1 MIKSIENT
9 FQDQQKFNH
18 KLLILYI
25 FGFKHKITFFLRPV
39 PDTADYLLPIE
50 DILRSRFIPAIT
62 GGHVCSDAKSEL
74 LALPV
79 KFGGLKL
86 QKLYEVANIE
96 LLNSMEITTE
106 LNENIITPSK
116 DFQLKVRKRKPT
128 KIS

>member
-18 KLLILYI
+18 KLLILYV
-25 FGFKHKITFFLRPV
+25 FGFKHKITFCLRPV

-62 GGHVCSDAKSEL
+62 GGHICSDAKSEL

-79 KFGGLKL
+79 KFGGLK
-86 QKLYEVANIE
+86 
-96 LLNSMEITTE
+96 
-106 LNENIITPSK
+106 
-116 DFQLKVRKRKPT
+116 
-128 KIS
+128 